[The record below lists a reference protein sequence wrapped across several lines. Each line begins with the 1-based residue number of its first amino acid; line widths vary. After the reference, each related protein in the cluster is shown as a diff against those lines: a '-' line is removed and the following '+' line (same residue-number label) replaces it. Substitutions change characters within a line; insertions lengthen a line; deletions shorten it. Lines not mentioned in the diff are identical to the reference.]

1 MLLIYI
7 YNLPNGG
14 HNAKTLTLMT
24 NAASVLVNLLLL
36 AAHPSATQSL
46 SRNAATNRFLVAT
59 I

>member
-1 MLLIYI
+1 MLLIF
-7 YNLPNGG
+7 NLPNGG
-14 HNAKTLTLMT
+14 HDAKTLTLVT

-46 SRNAATNRFLVAT
+46 SRNAATNKFLVAT

>member
-1 MLLIYI
+1 M

-14 HNAKTLTLMT
+14 HDAKTLTLVT
-24 NAASVLVNLLLL
+24 NAASVIVNLLLL